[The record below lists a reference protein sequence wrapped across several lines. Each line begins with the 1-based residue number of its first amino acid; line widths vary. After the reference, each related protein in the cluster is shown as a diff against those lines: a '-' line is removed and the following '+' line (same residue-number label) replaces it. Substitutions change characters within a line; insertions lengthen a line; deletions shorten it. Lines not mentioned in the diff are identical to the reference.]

1 MNEDNY
7 DRLPPQGKQTFLWKA
22 KDKRKHNDYKWDAVY
37 NTKGRLAWEQITP
50 NRYGILYRSISDSR
64 VPYTYYTLPYAGKPE
79 EITDDSE
86 YVTGTDNHTKYL
98 AEGLE
103 QHLNLQ
109 GRNISMDR
117 YFTRMTISEYLP
129 DKGMTVVGT
138 MRSDRA
144 DIQKE
149 MKETKS
155 RKSPTTFYAYN
166 TDIKSVLVSYV
177 IKTKSGVKN
186 VLVLSSMHRN
196 ALTTKYER
204 KKPHVI
210 TFYDRRK
217 GGADVMDMMAGIHT
231 TRFKSRR

>member
-1 MNEDNY
+1 MVNYHIKKKKMNEDNY

-22 KDKRKHNDYKWDAVY
+22 QDKRKHNDYKWDTVY

-86 YVTGTDNHTKYL
+86 YVTGTDNYTKYL
-98 AEGLE
+98 VEGLE
-103 QHLNLQ
+103 QHVNLQ

-117 YFTRMTISEYLP
+117 YFTSMTISEYSL

-144 DIQKE
+144 GIPKE

-155 RKSPTTFYAYN
+155 RKSPSTLYAYN

-186 VLVLSSMHRN
+186 VLVLGLMHRK
-196 ALTTKYER
+196 ALTTRDER
-204 KKPHVI
+204 KKPHVT
-210 TFYDRRK
+210 TFYDRTE
-217 GGADVMDMMAGIHT
+217 GEVDVMDKMA
-231 TRFKSRR
+231 